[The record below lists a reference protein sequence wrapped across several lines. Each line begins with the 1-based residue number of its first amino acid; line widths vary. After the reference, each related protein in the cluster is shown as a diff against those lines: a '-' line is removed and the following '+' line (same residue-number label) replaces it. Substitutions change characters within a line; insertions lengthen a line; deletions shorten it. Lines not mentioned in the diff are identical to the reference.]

1 MRKSFPNLEILIIGE
16 KLNLLEVCL
25 CCAEQTLRLEKRIL
39 DKEVAF
45 VNTEVHSHLDSSIC
59 IEQIDLCVC
68 VCSAMSFNGYYGLGW
83 MHYSLE
89 PLVPLV
95 SLVTFLSHW

>member
-1 MRKSFPNLEILIIGE
+1 M
-16 KLNLLEVCL
+16 LEVCL
-25 CCAEQTLRLEKRIL
+25 CCAEQALRLEKCVL
-39 DKEVAF
+39 DKEVSF

-68 VCSAMSFNGYYGLGW
+68 VCCAMSFNGYYGLGW

-89 PLVPLV
+89 PLVTLV